1 MKNNK
6 IILFFIAAV
15 LLGSFTN
22 ASSHVDPSD
31 RSHDHSDLSG
41 LEGDAAMEE
50 WIVETKEILDN
61 TLPQLTDA
69 VSVLLNNAKQNMV
82 PIEELERR
90 IAEATQGMVPIEE
103 LERRIAEATQ
113 NMVPIEELERRIA
126 EAQEESLGEEEVQAL
141 IQEAVKKATE
151 DMVSGKGVV
160 SQSKCKALGE
170 DILSAFDK
178 FAESATWNC
187 ACGGNRGAAFDI
199 QHSAFQVENEDH
211 KMRGSAGL
219 LLKNYVG
226 ALHTFA
232 AKLDIDWQED

>member
-69 VSVLLNNAKQNMV
+69 VSVLLNNAK
-82 PIEELERR
+82 
-90 IAEATQGMVPIEE
+90 
-103 LERRIAEATQ
+103 Q